1 MWSFVISFFLEGCF
15 VTHYTDTRQEPERRS
30 HSIFGFC
37 AKYTAGRIG
46 GDESGLTEV
55 TTARQANRGNSV
67 NNSIAEKNSGPAL
80 HPITYV
86 P

>member
-1 MWSFVISFFLEGCF
+1 MNLVQQKGPP
-15 VTHYTDTRQEPERRS
+15 R
-30 HSIFGFC
+30 
-37 AKYTAGRIG
+37 
-46 GDESGLTEV
+46 
-55 TTARQANRGNSV
+55 RQANRGNSV